1 MQFSQT
7 QYCYDVERL
16 EQYMAAVRAMGL
28 HEKAYILV
36 GVGPL
41 ASARAAEWIRN
52 NVPGVHIPDTIVD
65 RLAKSEN
72 QKEEGKKICIE
83 MIQQV
88 REIEG
93 IAGVHVMAY
102 RQEEAV
108 AEIIDKSGIL
118 GDRTPWSPCQ
128 T

>member
-1 MQFSQT
+1 
-7 QYCYDVERL
+7 
-16 EQYMAAVRAMGL
+16 MAAVRAMGL
-28 HEKAYILV
+28 HEKAFILV

-41 ASARAAEWIRN
+41 ASARAAEWIRK

-72 QKEEGKKICIE
+72 QKQEGKKICIE
-83 MIQQV
+83 IIQQI

-102 RQEEAV
+102 RQEESV
-108 AEIIDKSGIL
+108 AEIIDNSGVL
-118 GDRTPWSPCQ
+118 GDRRPWSPCQ